1 MSCTITMPSALDES
15 IRACC
20 VEAVGQAVAALAA
33 KYGFDAAEAE
43 RELNLGEM
51 KIQRKRG
58 PVSKKSV
65 TKPEKKAKKAAK
77 AADSEK
83 PKKRLTGYLL
93 FSKEMRPEVKAA
105 LEEELAEGEK
115 LQSKAVVGA
124 LAAAWKELSAEEQ
137 AEWKEKAA
145 KPAEEIS
152 EAESAEG
159 EGEESE

>member
-1 MSCTITMPSALDES
+1 MPSALDES

-58 PVSKKSV
+58 PISKKSV
-65 TKPEKKAKKAAK
+65 TKAEKKPKKATK
-77 AADSEK
+77 EADPEK

-93 FSKEMRPEVKAA
+93 FSKEKRAEVKAA
-105 LEEELAEGEK
+105 LEEELDEGEK
-115 LQSKAVVGA
+115 LQSKTVVGA
-124 LAAAWKELSAEEQ
+124 LAAAWKGLHSWEQ
-137 AEWKEKAA
+137 EEWKVKAA
-145 KPAEEIS
+145 KPAEESS

-159 EGEESE
+159 EGEEEESE

>member
-1 MSCTITMPSALDES
+1 MPSALDES

-20 VEAVGQAVAALAA
+20 VEAVAQAVAALAA
-33 KYGFDAAEAE
+33 KYGFDATEAE
-43 RELNLGEM
+43 RELNLGEV

-65 TKPEKKAKKAAK
+65 TKPEKKAKKATK
-77 AADSEK
+77 AVDPEK

-93 FSKEMRPEVKAA
+93 FSKENRAGVKAA
-105 LEEELAEGEK
+105 LEEELDDGGK
-115 LQSKAVVGA
+115 LQSKTVVGA
-124 LAAAWKELSAEEQ
+124 LAAAWKALSEEEQ

-145 KPAEEIS
+145 KPAEESS

-159 EGEESE
+159 EEEDE

>member
-1 MSCTITMPSALDES
+1 MPSALDES

-20 VEAVGQAVAALAA
+20 VEAVAQAVAALAA
-33 KYGFDAAEAE
+33 KYGFDATEAE

-58 PVSKKSV
+58 PISKKSV
-65 TKPEKKAKKAAK
+65 TKAEKKPKKATK
-77 AADSEK
+77 EADPEK

-93 FSKEMRPEVKAA
+93 FSKENRAEVKAA

-115 LQSKAVVGA
+115 LQSKTVVGA
-124 LAAAWKELSAEEQ
+124 LAAAWKALSEEEQ

-145 KPAEEIS
+145 KPAEESS
-152 EAESAEG
+152 EAEAEP
-159 EGEESE
+159 EAEIGEEDE

>member
-1 MSCTITMPSALDES
+1 MPSALDES

-33 KYGFDAAEAE
+33 KYGFDAAEAQ

-65 TKPEKKAKKAAK
+65 AKPEKKAKKATK
-77 AADSEK
+77 EVDPEK

-115 LQSKAVVGA
+115 LQSKTVVAA

-137 AEWKEKAA
+137 TEWKEKAA
-145 KPAEEIS
+145 KPAEEAS
-152 EAESAEG
+152 EASSAEG
-159 EGEESE
+159 EEEE

>member
-20 VEAVGQAVAALAA
+20 VEAVAQAVAALAA

-43 RELNLGEM
+43 RDLNLGEM

-65 TKPEKKAKKAAK
+65 TKTEKKSKKATK
-77 AADSEK
+77 EVDPEK

-93 FSKEMRPEVKAA
+93 FSKENRAEVKAA

-115 LQSKAVVGA
+115 LQSKTVVGA
-124 LAAAWKELSAEEQ
+124 LAAAWKALSEEEQ

-145 KPAEEIS
+145 KPAEESS
-152 EAESAEG
+152 EASSAEG
-159 EGEESE
+159 EEEEEE

>member
-1 MSCTITMPSALDES
+1 MSCTITMPSALDDS

-20 VEAVGQAVAALAA
+20 LEAVAQAVAALAA
-33 KYGFDAAEAE
+33 KYGFDATEAE

-58 PVSKKSV
+58 PVAKKSV
-65 TKPEKKAKKAAK
+65 TKTEKKAKKAA
-77 AADSEK
+77 DPEK

-105 LEEELAEGEK
+105 LEAELEDGEK
-115 LQSKAVVGA
+115 LQSKTVVGA
-124 LAAAWKELSAEEQ
+124 LAAAWKALTAEEQ

-145 KPAEEIS
+145 APPEVVS
-152 EAESAEG
+152 EESAEG
-159 EGEESE
+159 EGEEE

>member
-1 MSCTITMPSALDES
+1 MPSALDES

-20 VEAVGQAVAALAA
+20 LEAVGQAVAALAA
-33 KYGFDAAEAE
+33 KYGFDATEAE

-58 PVSKKSV
+58 PVAKKSV
-65 TKPEKKAKKAAK
+65 TKTEKKPKKAA
-77 AADSEK
+77 DPEK

-93 FSKEMRPEVKAA
+93 FSKEKRAEVKAA

-115 LQSKAVVGA
+115 LQSKTVVGA
-124 LAAAWKELSAEEQ
+124 LAAAWKGLHSWEQ
-137 AEWKEKAA
+137 EEWKVKAA
-145 KPAEEIS
+145 KPAEESS

-159 EGEESE
+159 EGEEEESE

>member
-1 MSCTITMPSALDES
+1 MPSALDES

-20 VEAVGQAVAALAA
+20 VEAVAQAVAALAA

-43 RELNLGEM
+43 RDLNLGEM

-65 TKPEKKAKKAAK
+65 TKTEKKSKKATK
-77 AADSEK
+77 EVDPEK

-93 FSKEMRPEVKAA
+93 FSKENRAEVKAA

-115 LQSKAVVGA
+115 LQSKTVVGA
-124 LAAAWKELSAEEQ
+124 LAAAWKALSEEEQ

-145 KPAEEIS
+145 KPAEESS
-152 EAESAEG
+152 EAESAEE
-159 EGEESE
+159 EGEEDE

>member
-1 MSCTITMPSALDES
+1 MPSALDES

-20 VEAVGQAVAALAA
+20 VEAVAQAVAALAA
-33 KYGFDAAEAE
+33 KYGFDATEAE

-65 TKPEKKAKKAAK
+65 TKPEKKAKKATK
-77 AADSEK
+77 EADPEK

-115 LQSKAVVGA
+115 LQSKTVVGA
-124 LAAAWKELSAEEQ
+124 LAAAWKALSEEEQ

-145 KPAEEIS
+145 KPAEESS

-159 EGEESE
+159 EAEDE

>member
-1 MSCTITMPSALDES
+1 MPSALDES

-20 VEAVGQAVAALAA
+20 VEAVAQAVAALAA

-65 TKPEKKAKKAAK
+65 TKPEKKAKKATK
-77 AADSEK
+77 EADPEK

-115 LQSKAVVGA
+115 LQSKTVVGA
-124 LAAAWKELSAEEQ
+124 LAAAWKALSEEEQ

-145 KPAEEIS
+145 KPAEESS
-152 EAESAEG
+152 EASSAEG
-159 EGEESE
+159 EEEEDE

>member
-1 MSCTITMPSALDES
+1 MPSALDES

-20 VEAVGQAVAALAA
+20 VEAVAQAVAALAA
-33 KYGFDAAEAE
+33 KYGFDATEAE
-43 RELNLGEM
+43 RELNLGEV

-65 TKPEKKAKKAAK
+65 TKPEKKAKKATK
-77 AADSEK
+77 AVDPEK

-115 LQSKAVVGA
+115 LQSKTVVGA
-124 LAAAWKELSAEEQ
+124 LAAAWKALSEEEQ

-145 KPAEEIS
+145 KPAEESS

-159 EGEESE
+159 EEEDE